1 MNFEGVCYKKRK
13 IINIQDA
20 YKDDRFN
27 GQAYDKKTNFLTKS
41 MVLLPLYETDTN
53 ELDEVVDNVDESTR
67 NILGI
72 IQLINKTNDKDKEK
86 KKEKKN
92 KKEEEKTNKNKKS
105 QNNDNNSSDSSTF
118 TQTDIIVMQEMCRIL
133 GRTLSHMIHNTEKE
147 ANTSITTRN
156 SPSSKKNI
164 KGTYLFICVTIY

>member
-1 MNFEGVCYKKRK
+1 
-13 IINIQDA
+13 
-20 YKDDRFN
+20 
-27 GQAYDKKTNFLTKS
+27 

-72 IQLINKTNDKDKEK
+72 IQLINKTNDNEKEN
-86 KKEKKN
+86 KN
-92 KKEEEKTNKNKKS
+92 KNKEEKTNTKTKNKKS

-156 SPSSKKNI
+156 SPNSKKNI
-164 KGTYLFICVTIY
+164 KGNLFIVSLYTRL

>member
-1 MNFEGVCYKKRK
+1 
-13 IINIQDA
+13 
-20 YKDDRFN
+20 
-27 GQAYDKKTNFLTKS
+27 

-72 IQLINKTNDKDKEK
+72 IQLINKTNDKDKE
-86 KKEKKN
+86 N
-92 KKEEEKTNKNKKS
+92 KKENKNKEEKTNKNKKS
-105 QNNDNNSSDSSTF
+105 QNNDNSSSDSSTF

-156 SPSSKKNI
+156 SPNSKKNI
-164 KGTYLFICVTIY
+164 KGTYQN